1 MYVFLVEDIVVVKE
15 VAVVIEGVAILAV
28 VAIEILLLV
37 LLTLYFHVLNK
48 SYNFLLVLEDMEV
61 NHNQAL

>member
-15 VAVVIEGVAILAV
+15 VAVVIEEVAILAV

-37 LLTLYFHVLNK
+37 VTYTVFPCLK
-48 SYNFLLVLEDMEV
+48 
-61 NHNQAL
+61 

>member
-37 LLTLYFHVLNK
+37 VTYTVFPCLK
-48 SYNFLLVLEDMEV
+48 
-61 NHNQAL
+61 